1 MNKCR
6 IFLVDDHG
14 VVREGIK
21 RLLERRSDME
31 VVGES
36 EDGLQALEKIKESC
50 PDVVM
55 MDISLPGLSGIE
67 LTQRVREACP
77 SARVIALTVHEDE
90 GYIREILRHGA
101 VGYLLKRIPTE
112 ELALA
117 VRTVADGGTYI
128 DPRVASKVV
137 RVIVDAK
144 RQEDAAPGPAL
155 SDREESVLQ
164 AIAKGHS
171 NKEIAALLNIGL
183 KTVETYKARA
193 MEKLGLKSRV
203 DIVRTATAR
212 GWLLS

>member
-6 IFLVDDHG
+6 IFLVEDHG

-36 EDGLQALEKIKESC
+36 EDGLQALEKIQETQ

-55 MDISLPGLSGIE
+55 MDISLPGSSGIE
-67 LTQRVREACP
+67 LTQRVRQHCP
-77 SARVIALTVHEDE
+77 STRVIALTVHEDE

-137 RVIVDAK
+137 RVIVDANN
-144 RQEDAAPGPAL
+144 REPSPSPAL
-155 SDREESVLQ
+155 SEREERVLQ

-171 NKEIAALLNIGL
+171 NKEIAALLNIGV

-212 GWLLS
+212 GWLLA

>member
-6 IFLVDDHG
+6 IFLIEDHG

-21 RLLERRSDME
+21 RLLERRPDME

-36 EDGLQALEKIKESC
+36 EDGPQALEKIQESC

-67 LTQRVREACP
+67 LTQRVRQMCP
-77 SARVIALTVHEDE
+77 TTRVIALTVHEDE
-90 GYIREILRHGA
+90 GYIREILRQGA

-117 VRTVADGGTYI
+117 VRTVADGGIYI

-137 RVIVDAK
+137 RVIVHADRK
-144 RQEDAAPGPAL
+144 EGPSDPAL
-155 SDREESVLQ
+155 SEREESVLQ
-164 AIAKGHS
+164 AIARGHS

-203 DIVRTATAR
+203 DIVKVATAR
-212 GWLLS
+212 GWLLG

>member
-1 MNKCR
+1 MNNCR
-6 IFLVDDHG
+6 IFLVEDHG

-21 RLLERRSDME
+21 RLLERRPDME

-36 EDGLQALEKIKESC
+36 EDSEQALKRIREVQ

-55 MDISLPGLSGIE
+55 MDISMPGISGIE
-67 LTQRVREACP
+67 LTRQVRQVCP
-77 SARVIALTVHEDE
+77 ATKIIALTVHEDE
-90 GYIREILRHGA
+90 GYIGEMLRQGA

-137 RVIVDAK
+137 RVIVKTDNK
-144 RQEDAAPGPAL
+144 EL
-155 SDREESVLQ
+155 SASVDLSEREQYVLR

-171 NKEIAALLNIGL
+171 NKEIAAMLDIGV

-203 DIVRTATAR
+203 DIVRTATSR
-212 GWLLS
+212 GWLLG

>member
-1 MNKCR
+1 
-6 IFLVDDHG
+6 
-14 VVREGIK
+14 
-21 RLLERRSDME
+21 ME

-36 EDGLQALEKIKESC
+36 EDSEQALKRIREVQ

-55 MDISLPGLSGIE
+55 MDISMPGISGIE
-67 LTQRVREACP
+67 LTRQVRQVCP
-77 SARVIALTVHEDE
+77 ATKIIALTVHEDE
-90 GYIREILRHGA
+90 GYIGEMLRQGA

-137 RVIVDAK
+137 RVIVKTDNK
-144 RQEDAAPGPAL
+144 EL
-155 SDREESVLQ
+155 SASVDLSEREQYVLR

-171 NKEIAALLNIGL
+171 NKEIAAMLNIGV

-203 DIVRTATAR
+203 DIVRTATSR
-212 GWLLS
+212 GWLLG

>member
-1 MNKCR
+1 MNNCR
-6 IFLVDDHG
+6 IFLVEDHG

-21 RLLERRSDME
+21 RLLERRPDME

-36 EDGLQALEKIKESC
+36 EDSEQALKRIREVQ

-55 MDISLPGLSGIE
+55 MDISMPGISGIE
-67 LTQRVREACP
+67 LTRQVRQVCP
-77 SARVIALTVHEDE
+77 ATKIIALTVHEDE
-90 GYIREILRHGA
+90 GYIGEILRQGA

-137 RVIVDAK
+137 RVIVKTDNK
-144 RQEDAAPGPAL
+144 EL
-155 SDREESVLQ
+155 SASVDLSEREQYVLR

-171 NKEIAALLNIGL
+171 NKEIAAMLNIGV

-203 DIVRTATAR
+203 DIVRTATSR
-212 GWLLS
+212 GWLLG

>member
-1 MNKCR
+1 MNNCR
-6 IFLVDDHG
+6 IFLVEDHG

-21 RLLERRSDME
+21 RLLERRPDME

-36 EDGLQALEKIKESC
+36 EDSEQALKRIREVQ

-55 MDISLPGLSGIE
+55 MDISMPGISGIE
-67 LTQRVREACP
+67 LTRQVRQVCP
-77 SARVIALTVHEDE
+77 ATKIIALTVHEDE
-90 GYIREILRHGA
+90 GYIGEMLRQGA

-137 RVIVDAK
+137 RVIVKTDNK
-144 RQEDAAPGPAL
+144 EL
-155 SDREESVLQ
+155 SASVDLSEREQYVLR

-171 NKEIAALLNIGL
+171 NKEIAAMLNIGV

-203 DIVRTATAR
+203 DIVRTATSR
-212 GWLLS
+212 GWLLG

>member
-6 IFLVDDHG
+6 IFLIEDHG

-21 RLLERRSDME
+21 RLLERRPDME

-36 EDGLQALEKIKESC
+36 EEGQQALEKIRESC

-67 LTQRVREACP
+67 LTQRVRQICP
-77 SARVIALTVHEDE
+77 TARVIALTVHEDE

-137 RVIVDAK
+137 RVIVDST
-144 RQEDAAPGPAL
+144 RQEAAAGPEL
-155 SDREESVLQ
+155 SEREESVLQ
-164 AIAKGHS
+164 AIARGHS

-203 DIVRTATAR
+203 DIVRIATAR